1 MMQQEEYASV
11 YKKTERHVTL
21 LFEEHASQQHSF
33 HNLQHTQ
40 KVVER
45 TNEIAGHYQLND
57 HEMLTLFVSAWFHDT
72 GYLFVEPAMH
82 EVKSVE
88 LMQDFLH
95 SLQVEEEVV
104 KQVAACILATRS
116 PRNPLNLLQEILC
129 DADTYHLGTRDF
141 KITNKLVYEELQNL
155 SDVPLDKT
163 KLRSQTLDMLK
174 GHSFYTSYC
183 KDLLND
189 EKGKNMKKLKKKNED
204 KLADKDQ
211 KFLKEKKE
219 KGGSSLLAEIEDMEM
234 PMLSEKQGTT
244 KGMQTMLRLT
254 STNHIRLS
262 EMADSK
268 ANILISVNAI
278 IISLILSIVLRKL
291 QTDPYLTIPAII
303 FLSTSVATIIVAILA
318 TRPKVSA
325 GTFAEE
331 DVVNKKTNLLFF
343 GNFHRMPMDKYENAM
358 RTMMNDSDYLY
369 SSIVQDIYNLGAV
382 LGKKYRLIRIAYNLF
397 MFGIIVSVLAFCIAA
412 ILNSAAPVDAA
423 IPNNGGSPF

>member
-1 MMQQEEYASV
+1 
-11 YKKTERHVTL
+11 
-21 LFEEHASQQHSF
+21 
-33 HNLQHTQ
+33 
-40 KVVER
+40 
-45 TNEIAGHYQLND
+45 
-57 HEMLTLFVSAWFHDT
+57 
-72 GYLFVEPAMH
+72 
-82 EVKSVE
+82 
-88 LMQDFLH
+88 
-95 SLQVEEEVV
+95 
-104 KQVAACILATRS
+104 
-116 PRNPLNLLQEILC
+116 
-129 DADTYHLGTRDF
+129 
-141 KITNKLVYEELQNL
+141 
-155 SDVPLDKT
+155 
-163 KLRSQTLDMLK
+163 
-174 GHSFYTSYC
+174 
-183 KDLLND
+183 
-189 EKGKNMKKLKKKNED
+189 MKKLKKKNED